1 MELNGVEGREE
12 EEEEGRGEEGRGGEG
27 GGEEKNV
34 GGLAEYCEFSGCSS
48 S

>member
-1 MELNGVEGREE
+1 MELNGVEGGGGG
-12 EEEEGRGEEGRGGEG
+12 EGRGEEGEVEEAEE

-34 GGLAEYCEFSGCSS
+34 GVLAEYCEFSGSS